1 MFIIGLQPN
10 MAMSSIE
17 QDSNSNVSSALAAE
31 VLNRKGEY

>member
-17 QDSNSNVSSALAAE
+17 QVGQQLECIFSISSGGVE
-31 VLNRKGEY
+31 QKR